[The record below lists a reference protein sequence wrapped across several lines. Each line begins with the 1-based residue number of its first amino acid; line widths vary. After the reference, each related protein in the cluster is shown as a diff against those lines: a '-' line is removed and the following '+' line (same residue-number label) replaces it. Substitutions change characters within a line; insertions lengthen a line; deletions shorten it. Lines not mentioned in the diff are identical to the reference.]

1 MFDGV
6 VKRAQWMADC
16 LNDVLVNRRIKI
28 APPIL
33 LAYLY
38 LLFALIG
45 SGLLMLPAAQNNP
58 ISFSDA
64 LFTSVAALTVGGLT
78 VIDLSSDLSF
88 LGQAMVLAL
97 VQLGDLG
104 LMTFATLVLVVLG
117 LPVGINQKV
126 FLRGDLGQTS
136 FNELLSLVRI
146 IAVVVLGCEAVGTL
160 LLCFVT
166 VPEAGFWL
174 GLWQALF
181 VAVTAFNNAGLTLY
195 PDSLVRFAT
204 SPLMNLTVP
213 LLSILG
219 GIGFGVLWEVGAK
232 RRFSVLSLHSK
243 IMLVGTASLLLSGL
257 VLVCALEWSNPK
269 TLGALGSSWD
279 KLMTGWFQA
288 VTPRTAGFSTY
299 DTAEQTTP
307 TAMVSMLLMFI
318 GGGATSTAGGIKV
331 TTFAVL
337 LMAVY
342 AFFTRAP
349 NMHAFGRDIGFS
361 EALSAMTLVT
371 LSAATVIVAVF
382 LLGLVSDEGFLQ
394 LSFDTL
400 SAFGTVG
407 VSMGA
412 TEEQGFL
419 GRLVLMSVMFIGR
432 VGPLFLAFTLANPK
446 TSRIRYPEKRIFLG

>member
-1 MFDGV
+1 M
-6 VKRAQWMADC
+6 
-16 LNDVLVNRRIKI
+16 
-28 APPIL
+28 
-33 LAYLY
+33 
-38 LLFALIG
+38 
-45 SGLLMLPAAQNNP
+45 S
-58 ISFSDA
+58 
-64 LFTSVAALTVGGLT
+64 
-78 VIDLSSDLSF
+78 
-88 LGQAMVLAL
+88 
-97 VQLGDLG
+97 
-104 LMTFATLVLVVLG
+104 
-117 LPVGINQKV
+117 
-126 FLRGDLGQTS
+126 
-136 FNELLSLVRI
+136 
-146 IAVVVLGCEAVGTL
+146 
-160 LLCFVT
+160 
-166 VPEAGFWL
+166 
-174 GLWQALF
+174 
-181 VAVTAFNNAGLTLY
+181 
-195 PDSLVRFAT
+195 FAT
-204 SPLMNLTVP
+204 SPLVNLTVP

-257 VLVCALEWSNPK
+257 VLVCALEWNNPK

-279 KLMTGWFQA
+279 KLMVGWFQA
-288 VTPRTAGFSTY
+288 VTPRTAGFSTF

-307 TAMVSMLLMFI
+307 TAMVTMLLMFI

>member
-6 VKRAQWMADC
+6 VKRAQRMADC
-16 LNDVLVNRRIKI
+16 LNDVLDNRRIKI

-33 LAYLY
+33 LTYFCLV
-38 LLFALIG
+38 FALIG
-45 SGLLMLPAAQNNP
+45 SGLLMLPVAQNSP

-78 VIDLSSDLSF
+78 VIDLGSDLSF

-97 VQLGDLG
+97 VQLGGLG

-232 RRFSVLSLHSK
+232 GRFSALSLHSK

-269 TLGALGSSWD
+269 TLGALGSTTE
-279 KLMTGWFQA
+279 KLMVGWFQA

-307 TAMVSMLLMFI
+307 TAMVTMLLMFI

-337 LMAVY
+337 LMAAY

-349 NMHAFGRDIGFS
+349 NMHAFGRDVGFS
-361 EALSAMTLVT
+361 EAVSAMTLVT
-371 LSAATVIVAVF
+371 LSAAIVIVAVF

-432 VGPLFLAFTLANPK
+432 VGPLFSAFTLANPK